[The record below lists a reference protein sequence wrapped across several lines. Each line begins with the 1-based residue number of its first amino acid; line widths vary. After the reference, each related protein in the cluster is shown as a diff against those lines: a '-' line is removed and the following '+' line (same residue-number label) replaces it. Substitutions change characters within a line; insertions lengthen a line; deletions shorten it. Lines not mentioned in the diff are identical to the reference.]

1 MDANTAKKIIEEARS
16 LLGTPYKY
24 GVKDD
29 DIPRFVDCSSFTQ
42 LDFLKVLGKDIGR
55 STILQATQGE
65 AVLEKNLQ
73 PGDLIFFRG
82 SKGHFNDNLFPP
94 EEYGYDICIGHV
106 AIYTGNGMAIHASGE
121 KGMVIEEPLEDIKKT
136 RVRIVIIKR
145 L

>member
-1 MDANTAKKIIEEARS
+1 MDLNTAKKIIQEARE

-24 GVKDD
+24 GVKEE
-29 DIPRFVDCSSFTQ
+29 DIPKYVDCSSFTQ
-42 LDFLKVLGKDIGR
+42 LIFLKVIGKDIGR
-55 STILQATQGE
+55 STILQATHGE
-65 AVLEKNLQ
+65 KVSENELQ

-82 SKGHFNDNLFPP
+82 SKGHFNDSLFPP
-94 EEYGYDICIGHV
+94 EKYGYDICIGHV

-121 KGMVIEEPLEDIKKT
+121 RGGVVEERLKDITKT